1 MKKAETKNKFIN
13 EDFIKSFSDY
23 QKKIEYF
30 QIFSEKIKLYTNAIN
45 ISDIVIKYKNSFFF
59 KIVIFIAKKIDFK
72 ILFLNNIFLSNI
84 PSFEIYQKIDI
95 DYILDKINLKKYKI
109 IIFPDFLISKISVLS
124 KNLYKIEIEED
135 MHLTIKK
142 NWEILDDYKRSLKAK
157 YRKKIKNIEK
167 KSSTLMRK
175 KINYEKFK
183 IEQLEIQNLF
193 DEVLSRNKFII
204 HKFNTKTLGELL
216 KEKIININGY
226 YLNNKIVGFSSEIN
240 DSKNIYSYF
249 VGFKKELNKTHSIY
263 GRILLDQILNSIKNK
278 KEKLIFGRTANEFK
292 SNFGAKPIKSYNYV
306 MINGNVLL
314 KFFIKILLRIK
325 KSKWKQRDPFNIN
338 N

>member
-1 MKKAETKNKFIN
+1 
-13 EDFIKSFSDY
+13 
-23 QKKIEYF
+23 
-30 QIFSEKIKLYTNAIN
+30 
-45 ISDIVIKYKNSFFF
+45 
-59 KIVIFIAKKIDFK
+59 IDFK

-278 KEKLIFGRTANEFK
+278 K
-292 SNFGAKPIKSYNYV
+292 
-306 MINGNVLL
+306 
-314 KFFIKILLRIK
+314 
-325 KSKWKQRDPFNIN
+325 
-338 N
+338 